1 MRTALFR
8 WLRVVVILTLVILA
22 LQFELGMAINLSPNL
37 PSLSGFIFSVPLILQ
52 ALQKIGIVGL
62 LHAGTGISILLL
74 AIINLVLALSSR
86 MRRLWIFGVLA
97 FLSTFGAVSTG
108 LLFVLSG
115 FQNDGY
121 SHGMATNFL
130 LTFSFFFIELY
141 MLKPVPITKTR

>member
-1 MRTALFR
+1 MRTPLFH

-22 LQFELGMAINLSPNL
+22 LQFELGMAINLSPSL
-37 PSLSGFIFSVPLILQ
+37 PSLSEFNFSVPLILQ
-52 ALQKIGIVGL
+52 ALQKIGVVGL
-62 LHAGTGISILLL
+62 LHAGTGIFILLL

-86 MRRLWIFGVLA
+86 VRSVWIFGVLA
-97 FLSTFGAVSTG
+97 FLSAFGAVSTG

-130 LTFSFFFIELY
+130 LSFSFFFIELY